1 MESLSKLWKMISL
14 EIGRLKYYIL
24 AAAVL
29 FGFGVYSGI
38 TSEGLDELLMQ
49 TTQEVFGEI
58 NQQISESDNPTQ
70 TSIMLIF
77 LNNVRAVL
85 IMMYAGIA
93 LAIFPIFSMIFNG
106 ILVGFVLRVQQSLG
120 GASISELIFKGLL
133 PHGLFELPAIFIAAA
148 FGMRLGVTV
157 VLRIFPSLR
166 ERTQKVGEVAKA
178 GLPLAGFLIVLLLV
192 ASIIESTITRWLLL
206 G

>member
-1 MESLSKLWKMISL
+1 MERISTLWRMVVQEL
-14 EIGRLKYYIL
+14 DRLKYYIL
-24 AAAVL
+24 GAALL
-29 FGFGVYSGI
+29 FGLGVYSGI
-38 TSEGLDELLMQ
+38 TSDGLDELLTQ

-58 NQQISESDNPTQ
+58 NRQIAESDNPTQ

-77 LNNVRAVL
+77 LNNVRAIL

-93 LAIFPIFSMIFNG
+93 LAVFPVFSMLFNG
-106 ILVGFVLRVQQSLG
+106 VLVGFVLRVQQSLG
-120 GASISELIFKGLL
+120 EVSMSELIFKGLA

-148 FGMRLGVTV
+148 YGIRLGVTV
-157 VLRIFPSLR
+157 VLRIFPSMR
-166 ERTQKVGEVAKA
+166 DRTQKVGEVAKA

-192 ASIIESTITRWLLL
+192 ASIVESTVTRWLLL

>member
-1 MESLSKLWKMISL
+1 MERISTLWRMVVQEL
-14 EIGRLKYYIL
+14 DRLKYYIL
-24 AAAVL
+24 GAALL
-29 FGFGVYSGI
+29 FGLGVYSGI
-38 TSEGLDELLMQ
+38 TSDGLDELLTQ

-58 NQQISESDNPTQ
+58 NRQIAESDNPTQ

-77 LNNVRAVL
+77 LNNVERL

-93 LAIFPIFSMIFNG
+93 LAVFPVFSMLFNG
-106 ILVGFVLRVQQSLG
+106 VLVGFVLRVQQSLG
-120 GASISELIFKGLL
+120 EVSMSELIFKGLA

-148 FGMRLGVTV
+148 YGIRLGVTV
-157 VLRIFPSLR
+157 VLRIFPSMR
-166 ERTQKVGEVAKA
+166 DRTQKVGEVAKA

-192 ASIIESTITRWLLL
+192 ASIVESTVTRWLLL